1 MESTVWKG
9 AVTTVEFLEYVTEKL
24 GNVRMVAKLV
34 GGNLSV
40 KQVKIPFRKTNTKK
54 KIVHFLMFCK

>member
-1 MESTVWKG
+1 M
-9 AVTTVEFLEYVTEKL
+9 TTVEFLEYVTEKL

-40 KQVKIPFRKTNTKK
+40 KQVRNSIQKNQHEKEDRVFSD
-54 KIVHFLMFCK
+54 VL

>member
-1 MESTVWKG
+1 M
-9 AVTTVEFLEYVTEKL
+9 TTVEFLEYVTEKL

-40 KQVKIPFRKTNTKK
+40 KEVRNPFRKTNTKK
-54 KIVHFLMFCK
+54 EDRAFSDVL

>member
-1 MESTVWKG
+1 MWKG
-9 AVTTVEFLEYVTEKL
+9 AVTTVEFLEYVTEKQ

-40 KQVKIPFRKTNTKK
+40 KEVRNPLQKNQHEKRRSCIF
-54 KIVHFLMFCK
+54 

>member
-9 AVTTVEFLEYVTEKL
+9 AVTTVEFLEYVTEKQ

-40 KQVKIPFRKTNTKK
+40 KQVRNPLQKNQHEKRRSCIF
-54 KIVHFLMFCK
+54 

>member
-9 AVTTVEFLEYVTEKL
+9 AVTTVEFLEYVTEKQ

-34 GGNLSV
+34 GGKPKCKTS
-40 KQVKIPFRKTNTKK
+40 KKFHSEKPTRKRRSC
-54 KIVHFLMFCK
+54 IF

>member
-40 KQVKIPFRKTNTKK
+40 KQVRNSIQKNQHEKEDRAFSD
-54 KIVHFLMFCK
+54 VL